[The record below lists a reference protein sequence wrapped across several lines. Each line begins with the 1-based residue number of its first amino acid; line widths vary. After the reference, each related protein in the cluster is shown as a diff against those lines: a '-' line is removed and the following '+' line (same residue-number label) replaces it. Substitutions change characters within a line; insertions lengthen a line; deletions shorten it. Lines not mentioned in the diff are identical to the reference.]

1 MTEKLLWCIIYAVVS
16 FALLLVASSIKDTR
30 LRINGKLIYDSDGEE
45 DDNRYELRLLLQFMA
60 GFFAF
65 LSGCSYGI
73 YWALGGVLAVFLVS
87 KMLCFLTDRTKSN

>member
-1 MTEKLLWCIIYAVVS
+1 MTENLLWCIIYAVVS
-16 FALLLVASSIKDTR
+16 FALVLVASSIKDTR
-30 LRINGKLIYDSDGEE
+30 LKINGKSISDGEE
-45 DDNRYELRLLLQFMA
+45 DDDRYELRLLLQFMA